1 MRAPLLLQLLQLL
14 PNPMV
19 LSQDTLPNQRTLAMV
34 SRLPQLPHRG
44 SCMPALGNN
53 GCHVDHDW
61 HVGTSFLFFPPVS
74 ISYNANSQPSSYNQN
89 NYSQPSAYGQQ
100 QQGYQGQQAGYGQQ
114 QGYQQQGQQQQ
125 QAPPAYPPQSAGSY
139 GQSQSNQFSQQGGPP
154 NYSQSNHYS
163 KTVFCLWAA
172 FYSFFNFRVPS

>member
-1 MRAPLLLQLLQLL
+1 MIG
-14 PNPMV
+14 
-19 LSQDTLPNQRTLAMV
+19 TLVQV
-34 SRLPQLPHRG
+34 S
-44 SCMPALGNN
+44 
-53 GCHVDHDW
+53 
-61 HVGTSFLFFPPVS
+61 FFPPVS

-172 FYSFFNFRVPS
+172 FYSCFNSRVPS